1 VRALVDTSILI
12 DSIRGKRTD
21 HVVKFERLIDS
32 NGVILGDLV
41 LCEFLRG
48 FDNEREAKRVYDT
61 MTGFDIVNV
70 CGSVVAIEA
79 ARNYRVLRALGITVR
94 KTIDLIVG
102 TYCIHHSLPLLH
114 NDRDFDPMEEHLG
127 LRVL

>member
-1 VRALVDTSILI
+1 MRALVDTSVLI

-21 HVVKFERLIDS
+21 QVVKFERLVDS
-32 NGVILGDLV
+32 DSVMLGDLV

-61 MTGFDIVNV
+61 MTGFTVVEICGLDI
-70 CGSVVAIEA
+70 AIEA
-79 ARNYRVLRALGITVR
+79 ARNYRRLRALGITVR
-94 KTIDLIVG
+94 KTIDIIIG

-114 NDRDFDPMEEHLG
+114 SDRDFDPMEEHLG
-127 LRVL
+127 LKVL